1 MSAPWNQGRAEI
13 DALIAKGHVDKVK
26 ADRALAD
33 LMLQEAVRHLA
44 SSTLT
49 ASTDPTGSF
58 AMAYDASRKALA
70 AILENQGLR
79 ATTKG
84 GHKAVEEAVRAQL
97 VPPKKAELDGFGWM
111 RVLRNNTQYPSL
123 EKPMAEGDDALL
135 AQGFAEDII
144 HMAEKVLDHMP
155 PY

>member
-1 MSAPWNQGRAEI
+1 
-13 DALIAKGHVDKVK
+13 
-26 ADRALAD
+26 
-33 LMLQEAVRHLA
+33 
-44 SSTLT
+44 
-49 ASTDPTGSF
+49 
-58 AMAYDASRKALA
+58 MAFDSCRKALA

-123 EKPMAEGDDALL
+123 EKPLADLDDTLL

-144 HMAEKVLDHMP
+144 VMARTVLDQMP
-155 PY
+155 TY